1 MPASS
6 RNSLDFSESV
16 VLRWMF
22 KAFLLGLFLGA
33 AAAINALAG
42 R

>member
-6 RNSLDFSESV
+6 RARLNFSESA

-22 KAFLLGLFLGA
+22 KAFLLGLFVGA
-33 AAAINALAG
+33 AAALYALAG